1 MELFVTEK
9 ELEEG
14 DLCLKSMHGRA
25 GVTAMLKYDYNI
37 VKGIIKS
44 LCTMEGKEVPNL
56 VMPVTDLIDHQCV
69 KILGTDVYYIYAT
82 HPTIENVIYNKHTGS
97 VLHGYMMEADSAIMQ
112 VFRQSNGVC
121 WYITDQ
127 PFESNI
133 LTPFTIYNK
142 GNGYFE
148 YFGKDAPIGSEYYIP
163 EFKEW
168 SDGRN

>member
-1 MELFVTEK
+1 MKLFVTET
-9 ELEEG
+9 ELDTG
-14 DLCLKSMHGRA
+14 DLCLKSMHGKP
-25 GVTAMLKYDYNI
+25 GVTAMLKHDYNI
-37 VKGIIKS
+37 AKGILKT
-44 LCTMEGKEVPNL
+44 LCVMEGKEVPNSTAL
-56 VMPVTDLIDHQCV
+56 IDLIDNLCV
-69 KILGTDVYYIYAT
+69 KILGTGIYYIYAT
-82 HPTIENVIYNKHTGS
+82 HPTIENVIYTKHTGAN
-97 VLHGYMMEADSAIMQ
+97 LHGHMMEADSAIMQ

-168 SDGRN
+168 SDGRS

>member
-1 MELFVTEK
+1 
-9 ELEEG
+9 
-14 DLCLKSMHGRA
+14 
-25 GVTAMLKYDYNI
+25 
-37 VKGIIKS
+37 
-44 LCTMEGKEVPNL
+44 
-56 VMPVTDLIDHQCV
+56 
-69 KILGTDVYYIYAT
+69 
-82 HPTIENVIYNKHTGS
+82 
-97 VLHGYMMEADSAIMQ
+97 MQ

-142 GNGYFE
+142 GNEYFE

-168 SDGRN
+168 SDGRI